1 VDFAGVLA
9 TLTGFLDGSSARYAL
24 VGGHALAAL
33 GIARTTLDLD
43 LIVDASSQA
52 ALIAFLDAEGYETL
66 HRSGGYS
73 NHLHPDRQRGRI
85 DLIYLRGKT
94 ADRLF
99 EGCEHRIGPG
109 GVSIPVPKAEHLI
122 AMKLH
127 AIHNDPSRRLR
138 DLADVRSLL
147 ALPGVDRAAV
157 REQFEKRGLRE
168 DLNAIESQ
176 P

>member
-1 VDFAGVLA
+1 MDFAGVLA
-9 TLTGFLDGSSARYAL
+9 TLTGFLDGSSSRYAL

-33 GIARTTLDLD
+33 GMARTTLDLD
-43 LIVDASSQA
+43 LIVDAAVQNE
-52 ALIAFLDAEGYETL
+52 LIAFLEAEGYETL
-66 HRSGGYS
+66 HRSTGFS
-73 NHLHPDRQRGRI
+73 NHVHSDRHLGRI

-99 EGCEHRIGPG
+99 AECDRLAGPG
-109 GVSIPVPKAEHLI
+109 DLSIPVPRPEHLI

-127 AIHNDPSRRLR
+127 AIHNDPGRRLR

-147 ALPGVDRAAV
+147 ALPGVDRAEV

-168 DLNAIESQ
+168 ELDEIEREH
-176 P
+176 